1 MNQETQAQATNTEA
15 AQGEALPF
23 SLAHPVLDQRD
34 TTVDQANAAIF
45 YAIGNSRGISPLVAL
60 PDDFSRHDVEN
71 YLPARIRARGTF
83 TAPYMND
90 FVAYAAQHKEDGAS
104 VFVDADNITAT
115 AVLNLGTPTTPGH
128 ADQLAKL
135 APKRTAA
142 YEALR
147 NITRSPQPQRE
158 MAEFLED
165 WLPYWWAYAVKGEPA
180 LPQGQAVLAIR
191 NLTVEAAIKADH
203 KEESLSAS
211 RSTFESVKASS
222 EHTLPSLITFKCKP
236 YPDLQEREFA
246 LRLSVLTNDKTPRFQ
261 LRITALEEHIEQMAT
276 EFAVQ
281 IREAAEGQIPVLIG
295 AYQKTN

>member
-1 MNQETQAQATNTEA
+1 MNQATNTEV
-15 AQGEALPF
+15 AQGETLPIQ
-23 SLAHPVLDQRD
+23 LGGQTIDQRD
-34 TTVDQANAAIF
+34 TTIKQANNAIF
-45 YAIGNSRGISPLVAL
+45 TALGTGCGSSPLVAL
-60 PDDFSRHDVEN
+60 PDNFNQHDVEN

-90 FVAYAAQHKEDGAS
+90 FVAYAAQHKEDGGC

-142 YEALR
+142 YDALR

-165 WLPYWWAYAVKGEPA
+165 WLPYWTATSENQPI
-180 LPQGQAVLAIR
+180 PQGQAVLAIR
-191 NLTVEAAIKADH
+191 NLTVEAATKAEH
-203 KEESLSAS
+203 IEESLSAS

-222 EHTLPSLITFKCKP
+222 AHKLPNVISFKCKP
-236 YPDLQEREFA
+236 YPDLEERIFD
-246 LRLSVLTNDKTPRFQ
+246 LRLSVLTNENKPRFQ

-295 AYQKTN
+295 AYSKSK

>member
-1 MNQETQAQATNTEA
+1 MNQATQAQATNTEA
-15 AQGEALPF
+15 VQGEALPF
-23 SLAHPVLDQRD
+23 SLGSPVLDQRD
-34 TTVDQANAAIF
+34 TTIDQANAAIF

-142 YEALR
+142 YDALR
-147 NITRSPQPQRE
+147 NITRSPQTQRD

-165 WLPYWWAYAVKGEPA
+165 WLPYWSA
-180 LPQGQAVLAIR
+180 LHEGNPLMQGQAVLAIR

-222 EHTLPSLITFKCKP
+222 EHTLPSLIIFKCKP

-276 EFAVQ
+276 EFAVL
-281 IREAAEGQIPVLIG
+281 IREAAEDQIPVLIG
-295 AYQKTN
+295 AYQKAN

>member
-1 MNQETQAQATNTEA
+1 MNQATEA
-15 AQGEALPF
+15 QNATQIESLPF
-23 SLAHPVLDQRD
+23 SFGTPVMDQRD
-34 TTVDQANAAIF
+34 TTIDQANEAIF
-45 YAIGNSRGISPLVAL
+45 RALDIGCGKSPIIAL
-60 PDDFSRHDVEN
+60 PQNFEQIDVEE
-71 YLPARIRARGTF
+71 YLPARIRARGNF
-83 TAPYMND
+83 VSPYMND

-104 VFVDADNITAT
+104 VFVDAENIIAT

-135 APKRTAA
+135 FPKRTAA
-142 YEALR
+142 YEAMR

-165 WLPYWWAYAVKGEPA
+165 WMPYWSA
-180 LPQGQAVLAIR
+180 LHEGNTLTQGQAVLAIR

-203 KEESLSAS
+203 QEESLSAS

-222 EHTLPSLITFKCKP
+222 AHTLPGVIIFKCKP
-236 YPDLQEREFA
+236 YPDLKEREFV

-295 AYQKTN
+295 SYQKTN

>member
-1 MNQETQAQATNTEA
+1 MNQATQAQATNTEA
-15 AQGEALPF
+15 VQGEALPF
-23 SLAHPVLDQRD
+23 SLGNPVLDQRD
-34 TTVDQANAAIF
+34 TTIDQANAAIF

-165 WLPYWWAYAVKGEPA
+165 WMPYWSA
-180 LPQGQAVLAIR
+180 LHEGNPLSQGQAVLAIR

-222 EHTLPSLITFKCKP
+222 EHTLPGVIVFKCQP
-236 YPDLQEREFA
+236 YPDLQAREFV

-295 AYQKTN
+295 AYQKAN

>member
-1 MNQETQAQATNTEA
+1 MNQVNTNEA
-15 AQGEALPF
+15 VQGEALPF
-23 SLAHPVLDQRD
+23 SLGNPVLDQRN
-34 TTVDQANAAIF
+34 TTIDQANAAIF

-147 NITRSPQPQRE
+147 NITRSPQTQRD

-165 WLPYWWAYAVKGEPA
+165 WIPHWNAWTNQGE
-180 LPQGQAVLAIR
+180 LGERCTQGQAILAIR
-191 NLTVEAAIKADH
+191 NLTVEAATKADH

-222 EHTLPSLITFKCKP
+222 VHTLPSMITFTCKP
-236 YPDLQEREFA
+236 FPDLSERTFS

>member
-1 MNQETQAQATNTEA
+1 MNQATQAQATNTEA
-15 AQGEALPF
+15 VQGEALPF
-23 SLAHPVLDQRD
+23 SLGTPVLDQRD
-34 TTVDQANAAIF
+34 TTIDQANCAIF
-45 YAIGNSRGISPLVAL
+45 SALDIGCGRSPLIAL
-60 PDDFSRHDVEN
+60 PSTFEQHDVEH
-71 YLPARIRARGTF
+71 YLSARIRARGTF

-142 YEALR
+142 YEALH

-165 WLPYWWAYAVKGEPA
+165 WLPYWSA
-180 LPQGQAVLAIR
+180 LHEGNPLMQGQAVLAIR

-222 EHTLPSLITFKCKP
+222 VHTLPGVIVFKCQP
-236 YPDLQEREFA
+236 YPDLQTREFV

-295 AYQKTN
+295 AYQKAN

>member
-1 MNQETQAQATNTEA
+1 MNQATEA
-15 AQGEALPF
+15 QNATQIESLPF
-23 SLAHPVLDQRD
+23 SFGTPVMDQRD
-34 TTVDQANAAIF
+34 TTIDQANEAIF
-45 YAIGNSRGISPLVAL
+45 RALDIGCGKSPIIAL
-60 PDDFSRHDVEN
+60 PQNFEQIDVEE

-83 TAPYMND
+83 IAPYMND

-104 VFVDADNITAT
+104 VFVDAENIIAT

-135 APKRTAA
+135 FPKRTAA
-142 YEALR
+142 YEAMR

-165 WLPYWWAYAVKGEPA
+165 WMPYWSA
-180 LPQGQAVLAIR
+180 LHEGNTLTQGQAVLAIR

-222 EHTLPSLITFKCKP
+222 AHTLPGVIIFKCKP
-236 YPDLQEREFA
+236 YPDLKEREFV

-295 AYQKTN
+295 SYQKTN